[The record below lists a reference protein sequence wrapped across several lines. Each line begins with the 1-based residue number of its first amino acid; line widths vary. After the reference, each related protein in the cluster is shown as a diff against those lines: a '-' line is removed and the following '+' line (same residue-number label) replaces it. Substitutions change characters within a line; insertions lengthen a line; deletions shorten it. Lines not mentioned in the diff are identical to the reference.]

1 MNDLNDAHDAG
12 ETGLRPIPAGCA
24 MDRVLKFLSREW
36 LAHVVRALGEAGVL
50 HFGALRRA
58 LPERISARML
68 AARLKEL
75 QALGLVA
82 RSQGNDALRKVEYR
96 LTEEGAALDAMLA
109 RFQAMVESTPLP
121 ARLRE
126 PAE

>member
-1 MNDLNDAHDAG
+1 MSDAM
-12 ETGLRPIPAGCA
+12 EPQVRPITNGCA
-24 MDRVLKFLSREW
+24 MDQVLKFLSREW
-36 LAHVVRALGEAGVL
+36 LAHVVRALGQSGML

-58 LPERISARML
+58 LPERISARVL

-75 QALGLVA
+75 QALGLV
-82 RSQGNDALRKVEYR
+82 RRDQGDDALRKVEYR
-96 LTEEGAALDAMLA
+96 LTAEGAALDAMLA

-126 PAE
+126 PAP

>member
-1 MNDLNDAHDAG
+1 MNDAAG
-12 ETGLRPIPAGCA
+12 TEPRPIASGCA

-36 LAHVVRALGEAGVL
+36 LAHVIRALGEAGVL

-75 QALGLVA
+75 ETLGLVA
-82 RSQGNDALRKVEYR
+82 RHPGTDALRKVEYR
-96 LTEEGAALDAMLA
+96 LTPDGAMLDGMLH
-109 RFQAMVESTPLP
+109 RFQLMLESTPLP
-121 ARLRE
+121 RRLRG
-126 PAE
+126 PDGGDAGG

>member
-1 MNDLNDAHDAG
+1 MNDASDAG
-12 ETGLRPIPAGCA
+12 GAKPRPIANGCA
-24 MDRVLKFLSREW
+24 MDQVLKFLSREW
-36 LAHVVRALGEAGVL
+36 LAHIVRALGEAGML
-50 HFGALRRA
+50 HFGALRRT
-58 LPERISARML
+58 LPDRISARML

-82 RSQGNDALRKVEYR
+82 RTQGEDALRKVEYR

-109 RFQAMVESTPLP
+109 RFQTMVESTPLP

-126 PAE
+126 PAG

>member
-1 MNDLNDAHDAG
+1 MDDAAG
-12 ETGLRPIPAGCA
+12 TEPRPISNGCA

-36 LAHVVRALGEAGVL
+36 LAHIIRALGEAGVL

-58 LPERISARML
+58 LPDRISARML

-75 QALGLVA
+75 QALGLVS
-82 RSQGNDALRKVEYR
+82 RSPGEDALRKVEYR
-96 LTEEGAALDAMLA
+96 LTAEGTALDAVLA

-121 ARLRE
+121 ARLHE
-126 PAE
+126 PAG

>member
-1 MNDLNDAHDAG
+1 MDDAAG
-12 ETGLRPIPAGCA
+12 TEPRPIANGCA
-24 MDRVLKFLSREW
+24 MDQVLKFLSREW

-58 LPERISARML
+58 LPDRISARML

-75 QALGLVA
+75 QALGLVS
-82 RSQGNDALRKVEYR
+82 RRPGDDALRKVEYR
-96 LTEEGAALDAMLA
+96 LTAEGAALDAVLA

-126 PAE
+126 PAA